1 LRPSTRRA
9 AGVPAAG
16 AAPPLVAAAPDAAA
30 AASGSP
36 YRATT
41 ADHLARAEALLTAFG
56 SGAADL
62 AGDDPAADGAPDAAW
77 ARDLLTTT
85 RLLLDS
91 PAARDPQRRR
101 LFEDLELVLVQ
112 IVRLPAERSGE
123 ERALIEQTIRRGD
136 VLTKLRAAAPG
147 RAPSRGT

>member
-1 LRPSTRRA
+1 VPSATGEVASATAGTAGEAEGSRA
-9 AGVPAAG
+9 A
-16 AAPPLVAAAPDAAA
+16 L
-30 AASGSP
+30 

-56 SGAADL
+56 GAGPADTG
-62 AGDDPAADGAPDAAW
+62 AAPDAAW

-112 IVRLPAERSGE
+112 IVRLPSADSGD
-123 ERALIEQTIRRGD
+123 ERALIERTIERGD
-136 VLTKLRAAAPG
+136 MLTKLRAAAPG
-147 RAPSRGT
+147 RAPARGT